1 MVFTSENV
9 LLIGSLIWFVS
20 IVLSKT
26 GYRFGVPVLLVFLLV
41 GMMLGVDG
49 LGISFD
55 NYKYAQIIG
64 MVALAIIL
72 FTGGMDTKFSDVK
85 PILVPGVVLSTIGV
99 LLTTLI
105 TGFFIWGVF
114 DVFSHVI
121 QIPLALAI
129 LLAATMSSTDSA
141 SVFNVLRSQRM
152 GLRKNLQPMLEFE
165 SGSNDPM
172 AYMLTIVMIQII
184 QGGDADVE
192 VWRRILDFIFQFG
205 FGIALGYG
213 LGKLCVWL
221 INKINLQNKSLYPI
235 LMLSFIFFTFSFTNL
250 LKGNGYTLFM

>member
-105 TGFFIWGVF
+105 R
-114 DVFSHVI
+114 
-121 QIPLALAI
+121 Q
-129 LLAATMSSTDSA
+129 
-141 SVFNVLRSQRM
+141 Q
-152 GLRKNLQPMLEFE
+152 
-165 SGSNDPM
+165 
-172 AYMLTIVMIQII
+172 
-184 QGGDADVE
+184 
-192 VWRRILDFIFQFG
+192 
-205 FGIALGYG
+205 
-213 LGKLCVWL
+213 C
-221 INKINLQNKSLYPI
+221 
-235 LMLSFIFFTFSFTNL
+235 
-250 LKGNGYTLFM
+250 